1 MEKLLKGVKETTIY
15 YLGSY
20 FIKKNEKCKK
30 GGGYKYNI
38 IIDNPYYNLVPRR
51 HDADKKNNNN
61 NNIMHLSVVSV
72 SVVQVMKKNKTI
84 VI

>member
-1 MEKLLKGVKETTIY
+1 MQKG
-15 YLGSY
+15 
-20 FIKKNEKCKK
+20 

-51 HDADKKNNNN
+51 HDADKKIIINN

-84 VI
+84 VT